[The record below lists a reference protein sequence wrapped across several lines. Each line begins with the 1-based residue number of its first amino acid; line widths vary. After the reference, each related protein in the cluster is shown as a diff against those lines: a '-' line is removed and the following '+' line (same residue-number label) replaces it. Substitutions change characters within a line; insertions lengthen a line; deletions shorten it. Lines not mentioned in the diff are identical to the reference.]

1 MLLGVYSGVGFSQ
14 VELVPVKHPVYD
26 FLKRA
31 DLNGWIEG
39 YNSGIIPISRGSVG
53 KYLKEVDSRVRGND
67 RGVSGND
74 RGVSGNDSKVSG
86 NDSKVSGND
95 SKGSGNDSKLRDFSS
110 VDKKLL
116 NDYMVEFGYDIS
128 GDLKKSSGILQGGDI
143 FDNDKQRYFY
153 QYADSNVSFFWDV
166 MGWLSQRNSDGDSI
180 GVNAIGLGEFGM
192 RFRGTMFN
200 SVGFYLRLSNGQKL
214 LGENKDVDFAR
225 ITNPKWNANSKFKDE
240 SGNFDTFE
248 GYLRYATKNEWLALT
263 VGREQMLSGYGY
275 TDKMF
280 LSDNSVPLS
289 FIRLDMKYKKL
300 QYFFMY
306 GSLRGDSLGKEI
318 DSKYIV
324 THRLNVNLFQEWKIG
339 FFESLIIPNKDFNFS
354 FLNPVSFLRSAD
366 YAAGDKQSFEGNN
379 AMIGFDMEVKPFKKL
394 AWQGTMLI
402 DDLDFGSLFSNKRN
416 GKPANSN
423 RFGWQTGV
431 IWTDAFYVPNL
442 TAALEYSRLNPFIYT
457 HRTNKAQYSHWTLPL
472 GLQLA
477 PNSDEIALKFNYD
490 ITHRLNFQLKY
501 QHQRHGEGFI
511 FNGDTLKTNYGGTLN
526 RGDGDIIIDNTF
538 LQGNRIDRDMV
549 TARILWQPIRQIYFE
564 GNLVWQFHNLLYADR
579 KLRDLYWWFTVSV
592 N

>member
-1 MLLGVYSGVGFSQ
+1 MHFNNSPRLLFTIYCSLFTVFCLPLTTYSQ
-14 VELVPVKHPVYD
+14 IELVPVKHPVYD

-39 YNSGIIPISRGSVG
+39 YNSAILPLSRNKVG
-53 KYLKEVDSRVRGND
+53 EYLKVISERLAVNSEQYTKID
-67 RGVSGND
+67 R
-74 RGVSGNDSKVSG
+74 
-86 NDSKVSGND
+86 
-95 SKGSGNDSKLRDFSS
+95 
-110 VDKKLL
+110 KLL
-116 NDYMVEFGYDIS
+116 NDYLVEFGYDIS
-128 GDLKKSSGILQGGDI
+128 GDLKKSSGILQGGNI

-180 GVNAIGLGEFGM
+180 GVNAIGLGELGM
-192 RFRGTMFN
+192 RFRGTLFN
-200 SVGFYLRLSNGQKL
+200 SVGFYLRLSNGQKF

-225 ITNPKWNANSKFKDE
+225 ITNPKWNANHKMKSE
-240 SGNFDTFE
+240 SGNFDTYE

-263 VGREQMLSGYGY
+263 VGKEQMLSGYGY

-289 FIRLDMKYKKL
+289 FIRLDMRYKKL

-324 THRLNVNLFQEWKIG
+324 MHRVNVNLFEQWKIG
-339 FFESLIIPNKDFNFS
+339 FFESLVIPDKPFNFTY
-354 FLNPVSFLRSAD
+354 LNPISFIRSAD
-366 YAAGDKQSFEGNN
+366 YSAGDGQSSSNN

-394 AWQGTMLI
+394 AWQGTMLV
-402 DDLDFGSLFSNKRN
+402 DDLDFASIFKNERN

-431 IWTDAFYVPNL
+431 IWTDAFYIPNL
-442 TAALEYSRLNPFIYT
+442 TAALEYSRLNPFVYT

-477 PNSDEIALKFNYD
+477 PNSDEIAFKFNYD

-511 FNGDTLKTNYGGTLN
+511 FKGDTLKTNYGGTLN
-526 RGDGDIIIDNTF
+526 RGDGDIIVDNTF
-538 LQGNRIDRDMV
+538 LQGNRIDRDIV
-549 TARILWQPIRQIYFE
+549 SARILWQPIRQIYFE

>member
-1 MLLGVYSGVGFSQ
+1 MKKLLFLFVFLVVVSGFAFGQ

-39 YNSGIIPISRGSVG
+39 YNSAILPISRSKVG
-53 KYLKEVDSRVRGND
+53 EYLKEVDSGLRRND
-67 RGVSGND
+67 RN
-74 RGVSGNDSKVSG
+74 
-86 NDSKVSGND
+86 
-95 SKGSGNDSKLRDFSS
+95 FSS
-110 VDKKLL
+110 VDRKLL
-116 NDYMVEFGYDIS
+116 NDYMVEFGYDIT
-128 GDLKKSSGILQGGDI
+128 GDLKKSTGVLQGGNI
-143 FDNDKQRYFY
+143 LDNDKQRYFY
-153 QYADSNVSFFWDV
+153 QYADSNTSFFWDV

-192 RFRGTMFN
+192 RFRGTLFN
-200 SVGFYLRLSNGQKL
+200 SVGFYLRLSNGQKF

-225 ITNPKWNANSKFKDE
+225 ITNPKWNANHKMRSE
-240 SGNFDTFE
+240 SGSFDTYE

-263 VGREQMLSGYGY
+263 VGKEQMLSGYGY

-289 FIRLDMKYKKL
+289 FVRLDLKYKKL

-306 GSLRGDSLGKEI
+306 GSLRGDSVGREI
-318 DSKYIV
+318 NSKYV
-324 THRLNVNLFQEWKIG
+324 VMHRVNVNLFEQWKIG
-339 FFESLIIPNKDFNFS
+339 FFESLTISDRPFNFS
-354 FLNPVSFLRSAD
+354 FLNPVSFIRSAD
-366 YAAGDKQSFEGNN
+366 YSAGDVQSDLNN

-501 QHQRHGEGFI
+501 QHQRHGEGFVY
-511 FNGDTLKTNYGGTLN
+511 NGDTLKVNYGGTLN
-526 RGDGDIIIDNTF
+526 RGDLDIVVDNTF
-538 LQGNRIDRDMV
+538 LQGNRIDRDLV
-549 TARILWQPIRQIYFE
+549 TARILWQPLRQIYFE
-564 GNLVWQFHNLLYADR
+564 GNLVWQFHNLLYANR

>member
-1 MLLGVYSGVGFSQ
+1 

-39 YNSGIIPISRGSVG
+39 YNSAILPISREAAAG
-53 KYLKEVDSRVRGND
+53 YLKVISERISVNSER
-67 RGVSGND
+67 ST
-74 RGVSGNDSKVSG
+74 
-86 NDSKVSGND
+86 
-95 SKGSGNDSKLRDFSS
+95 S

-116 NDYMVEFGYDIS
+116 NDYMVEFGYDIT
-128 GDLKKSSGILQGGDI
+128 GDLKKSSGILQGGNI

-153 QYADSNVSFFWDV
+153 QYADSNASFFWDV

-192 RFRGTMFN
+192 RFRGTLFN
-200 SVGFYLRLSNGQKL
+200 SVGFYLRLSNGQKF

-225 ITNPKWNANSKFKDE
+225 ITNPKWNANHKMGTE
-240 SGNFDTFE
+240 SGSFDNYE

-263 VGREQMLSGYGY
+263 VGREQMLSGFGY

-289 FIRLDMKYKKL
+289 FIRLDLKYKKL

-306 GSLRGDSLGKEI
+306 GSLKGDSVGREI
-318 DSKYIV
+318 ESKYIV
-324 THRLNVNLFQEWKIG
+324 MHRVNVNLFEQWKIG
-339 FFESLIIPNKDFNFS
+339 FFESLTISDRPFNFA
-354 FLNPVSFLRSAD
+354 FLNPVSFIRSAD
-366 YAAGDKQSFEGNN
+366 YSAGDVQSDLNN
-379 AMIGFDMEVKPFKKL
+379 AMLGFDMEVKPFKNF

-402 DDLDFGSLFSNKRN
+402 DDLDFGSLFSNERN

-501 QHQRHGEGFI
+501 QHQRHGEGFVY
-511 FNGDTLKTNYGGTLN
+511 NGDTLKVNYGGTLN
-526 RGDGDIIIDNTF
+526 RGDEDIVVDNTF
-538 LQGNRIDRDMV
+538 LQGNRIDRDLV
-549 TARILWQPIRQIYFE
+549 TARILWQPLRQIYFE
-564 GNLVWQFHNLLYADR
+564 GNLVWQFHNLLYANR